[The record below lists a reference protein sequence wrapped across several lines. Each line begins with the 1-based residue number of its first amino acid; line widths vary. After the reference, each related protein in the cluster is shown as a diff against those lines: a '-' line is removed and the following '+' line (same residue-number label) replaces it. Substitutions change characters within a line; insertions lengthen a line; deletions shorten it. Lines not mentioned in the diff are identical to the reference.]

1 MHLCVH
7 VQKHGKRPL
16 RLLFLQQCVS
26 SQREHTLHCTH
37 DFLQARPSVYFSCKE
52 RSSSV
57 YNSHPKP
64 SLWYILPATSA
75 RRAKAALASPNPPPV
90 FAQFAEYPP
99 TFFMWRHFFQK
110 TKGVVNWFE
119 VHVNS
124 SAFMSQIPLRDGFY
138 PLQLRGGCE
147 ERGLFSSHAKKV
159 ENSLY
164 PSTLCRPPYL
174 QGIESGVKLKDRMG
188 YLGRGQGLFS
198 ILNV

>member
-99 TFFMWRHFFQK
+99 TFFMWRHFFSED
-110 TKGVVNWFE
+110 KGSCKLIWSACKFFSF
-119 VHVNS
+119 HVPNP
-124 SAFMSQIPLRDGFY
+124 SAWRLLSVAASRG
-138 PLQLRGGCE
+138 LRGK
-147 ERGLFSSHAKKV
+147 RPLFKS
-159 ENSLY
+159 
-164 PSTLCRPPYL
+164 C
-174 QGIESGVKLKDRMG
+174 
-188 YLGRGQGLFS
+188 
-198 ILNV
+198 